1 MKSAAGHH
9 EFDRL
14 FEDLRRL
21 SGSPA
26 DLLLHGA
33 SNILGGALRI
43 EDLIRAILDRAIEQC
58 GARRGFVLLRA
69 GLGDF
74 DVLAARR
81 AASGDLSEPWKQV
94 SSTIVQRVLETQRT
108 AFSRDACSDPQFS
121 DTSSVMRL
129 SIHSLLC
136 CPLVWLGQSIGALYL
151 DHDGSADR
159 FAERERVLVEEL
171 AEKASIVLG
180 ILLTVQNHQRLID
193 DLHQEVQWLQRRSR
207 PSEAQPVLVGLSDA
221 FRRVKLEAAQVA
233 RSDLSVLLVGETG
246 TGKDLFARWIHDL
259 SPRRTGP
266 FVPVNCPAVQDSL
279 AESEL
284 FGHTKDAYTGATAAR
299 AGRVEQAEGGTLF
312 LDEIGDMGAAVQA
325 KMLRLLESGEYCR
338 LGEDR
343 IRRANIRVIAAT
355 NRDLPAFIAAD
366 RFRQDLFFRLD
377 QYRLDL
383 PPLRAR
389 PEDIEPLALYI
400 LAQCCPEGSP
410 PLEPEALALL
420 RSHPWPGNVREL
432 GHVLRRCLLGH
443 DPGQPI
449 TARRLQPHLPAL
461 GVLQRERASA
471 EPALPLREAMRQFE
485 REYLELEMQRHPGES
500 RSELAERLG
509 IPLRTLHHRMR
520 ELGLR

>member
-1 MKSAAGHH
+1 
-9 EFDRL
+9 
-14 FEDLRRL
+14 
-21 SGSPA
+21 
-26 DLLLHGA
+26 
-33 SNILGGALRI
+33 
-43 EDLIRAILDRAIEQC
+43 
-58 GARRGFVLLRA
+58 
-69 GLGDF
+69 
-74 DVLAARR
+74 
-81 AASGDLSEPWKQV
+81 
-94 SSTIVQRVLETQRT
+94 
-108 AFSRDACSDPQFS
+108 
-121 DTSSVMRL
+121 
-129 SIHSLLC
+129 
-136 CPLVWLGQSIGALYL
+136 
-151 DHDGSADR
+151 
-159 FAERERVLVEEL
+159 
-171 AEKASIVLG
+171 
-180 ILLTVQNHQRLID
+180 
-193 DLHQEVQWLQRRSR
+193 
-207 PSEAQPVLVGLSDA
+207 
-221 FRRVKLEAAQVA
+221 
-233 RSDLSVLLVGETG
+233 
-246 TGKDLFARWIHDL
+246 
-259 SPRRTGP
+259 
-266 FVPVNCPAVQDSL
+266 
-279 AESEL
+279 
-284 FGHTKDAYTGATAAR
+284 
-299 AGRVEQAEGGTLF
+299 
-312 LDEIGDMGAAVQA
+312 MGAAVQA